1 MALLAICLACSTFM
15 FFVLLF
21 RGALAPFTT
30 GRGSNDPKGETR
42 SEDIGVFRSE
52 QAARVSA
59 TAFRGASR
67 ASGDLRR
74 KRLHAGTRNFI
85 AAKRG
90 KRTNSSAHWL
100 GAALLVP
107 RAGALEMVKA
117 DCTLAQIALHF
128 GVSESFCEG
137 RIRQSG
143 IDKQIER
150 WRRCWRD

>member
-1 MALLAICLACSTFM
+1 VPQLSVARVGLVETEDVSGYT
-15 FFVLLF
+15 
-21 RGALAPFTT
+21 P
-30 GRGSNDPKGETR
+30 GRG
-42 SEDIGVFRSE
+42 
-52 QAARVSA
+52 
-59 TAFRGASR
+59 
-67 ASGDLRR
+67 
-74 KRLHAGTRNFI
+74 NFI

-117 DCTLAQIALHF
+117 NCTLAQIALHF
-128 GVSESFCEG
+128 GVSESFCEW